1 MIQYAGLFDLVQK
14 GLIPAQKTAMIP
26 DQKTSDKPEDEYLV
40 DLVDLPAEIRP
51 ETKTPKIV
59 KGKNKKA
66 EPESAPAE

>member
-1 MIQYAGLFDLVQK
+1 MMIQYAGLFDLVQK

-40 DLVDLPAEIRP
+40 DPPVEIRP
-51 ETKTPKIV
+51 ETKTPKSV